1 MFYVKTE
8 NNFEISTMVA
18 TILKFDVISVVPD
31 DLMGDASTRNTSFTT
46 GDAVV
51 AAGNF
56 HWYVRIILARGMFE
70 STVVRSASI

>member
-8 NNFEISTMVA
+8 NNFEISTKVA

-51 AAGNF
+51 ADGNF
-56 HWYVRIILARGMFE
+56 H
-70 STVVRSASI
+70 